1 MKIWIISIAIIVAI
15 IFLVYLLLKVNEKI
29 RTKAYE
35 FFLKAEHEFINGE
48 GEIKMDYV
56 VSNVYVYLPT
66 FVRIFMTE
74 ENLKVLLQKMFDEV
88 KDLLDDG
95 KFNNSTEVEENE

>member
-1 MKIWIISIAIIVAI
+1 MKEWIISIAIIVAI
-15 IFLVYLLLKVNEKI
+15 IFLIYLLLKVNEKI

-35 FFLKAEHEFINGE
+35 FFLKAEHEFMSGE

-56 VSNVYVYLPT
+56 VSNVYVYLPAIIR
-66 FVRIFMTE
+66 VFMTE
-74 ENLKVLLQKMFDEV
+74 ENLKTMLQKLFDEI

-95 KFNNSTEVEENE
+95 KFNDSMEVKENE